1 VIAAGTELVGGFLP
15 SLLTATSVSPSMRTT
30 FTVVSSRT
38 PFLPPLRRPSMRLT
52 KLVSPGVSR
61 SMITA
66 LLSAFAA
73 ALAFSRISSTR
84 LAISLSSAILG
95 ADYFDGDNAK
105 REPLTASLI

>member
-1 VIAAGTELVGGFLP
+1 
-15 SLLTATSVSPSMRTT
+15 
-30 FTVVSSRT
+30 
-38 PFLPPLRRPSMRLT
+38 
-52 KLVSPGVSR
+52 
-61 SMITA
+61 MITA